1 MTRQNQVIESHILR
15 IVFYQELIVFDKLRV
30 LRNPETESVV
40 FFSVIDEADST
51 EAAKKEATPG
61 EPPGKLANFKAIPE
75 RDFTKKIYSNT
86 SSREHCESQLGLGH
100 PTKVKRLCWKDK
112 GWIYCFRM
120 CRRLL
125 DIVVQLARGVR
136 PREGSGNKCKSL
148 YHHCKAPEY
157 KLACQRWFF
166 YKVIVFSFTTTP
178 ERSEGPT

>member
-1 MTRQNQVIESHILR
+1 MRPIPQRPLKRRQLPANHQGNWPTLKPYLKGIL
-15 IVFYQELIVFDKLRV
+15 Q
-30 LRNPETESVV
+30 
-40 FFSVIDEADST
+40 
-51 EAAKKEATPG
+51 
-61 EPPGKLANFKAIPE
+61 
-75 RDFTKKIYSNT
+75 KKIYSNT

-100 PTKVKRLCWKDK
+100 LTKVKRLCRKDK
-112 GWIYCFRM
+112 AWIYCFRM